1 MASRWPALLDEL
13 EASIALLRTSL
24 DVNVSPGLAPR
35 AAERHAIERSLDRYQ
50 AAAAAVTSYV
60 DAFLA
65 STAPRP
71 RT

>member
-13 EASIALLRTSL
+13 EASIASLRASL
-24 DVNVSPGLAPR
+24 DLTTDDPPR

-50 AAAAAVTSYV
+50 AAAAAVTGFV
-60 DAFLA
+60 DAYLTT
-65 STAPRP
+65 TAPRP

>member
-13 EASIALLRTSL
+13 EASIASLRTSL
-24 DVNVSPGLAPR
+24 DETSGQAPR

-50 AAAAAVTSYV
+50 AAAAAVTGYV

>member
-1 MASRWPALLDEL
+1 MASRWQALLDEL
-13 EASIALLRTSL
+13 EASIASLRTL
-24 DVNVSPGLAPR
+24 DLTTHEAPR

-50 AAAAAVTSYV
+50 AAAAAVTGYV
-60 DAFLA
+60 DAYLA

>member
-13 EASIALLRTSL
+13 EASIASLRASF
-24 DVNVSPGLAPR
+24 DLATDDPPR

-50 AAAAAVTSYV
+50 AAAAAVTGYV

-65 STAPRP
+65 ATAPRP

>member
-1 MASRWPALLDEL
+1 
-13 EASIALLRTSL
+13 LLRTSL
-24 DVNVSPGLAPR
+24 DVTPEQAPR

-50 AAAAAVTSYV
+50 AAAAAVTGYV
-60 DAFLA
+60 DAYLA

>member
-13 EASIALLRTSL
+13 EASIASLRVSL
-24 DVNVSPGLAPR
+24 DLTTEETPR

-50 AAAAAVTSYV
+50 AAAAAVTGYV

>member
-1 MASRWPALLDEL
+1 MPSRWPALLDEL

-24 DVNVSPGLAPR
+24 DVTPEQAPR

-50 AAAAAVTSYV
+50 AAAAAVTGFV
-60 DAFLA
+60 DAYLA

>member
-13 EASIALLRTSL
+13 EASIASLRTL
-24 DVNVSPGLAPR
+24 DLTTDEAPR

-50 AAAAAVTSYV
+50 AAAAAVTGYV
-60 DAFLA
+60 DAYLA

>member
-13 EASIALLRTSL
+13 EASIASLRASL
-24 DVNVSPGLAPR
+24 DLTSGETPR
-35 AAERHAIERSLDRYQ
+35 AAERHALERSLDRYQ
-50 AAAAAVTSYV
+50 AAAAAVTGYV
-60 DAFLA
+60 DAYLA